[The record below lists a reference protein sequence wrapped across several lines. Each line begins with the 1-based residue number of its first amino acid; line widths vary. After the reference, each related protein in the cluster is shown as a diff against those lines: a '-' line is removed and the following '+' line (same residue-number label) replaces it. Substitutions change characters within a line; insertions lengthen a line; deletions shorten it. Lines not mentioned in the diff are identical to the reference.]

1 MEKTYDGRPTLLLVH
16 GAWHR
21 ASCWAELQAVLT
33 AEGWDSRTV
42 DLPST
47 GKQGIPTAGV
57 YEDAAAIGEQLRSIE
72 GPVAVLAH
80 SYGGIPVTQEAGDHA
95 NVVHLIYLAA
105 YMPAENESMYDIHG
119 LPAPEDLSGV
129 FPLIDDPRTSLYGD
143 LPDAAAEA
151 ALGQLVDQSLRS
163 FAQPV
168 SRAAWRT
175 IPSTY
180 VVCERDGAIPPAL
193 QESMSAH
200 AANVERLASGH
211 SPFLSAPV
219 ELSAVLRKV
228 LTAVSS
234 GD

>member
-21 ASCWAELQAVLT
+21 ASCWAELRAVLT
-33 AEGWDSRTV
+33 AEGWKSQTV
-42 DLPST
+42 DLPSA
-47 GKQGIPTAGV
+47 GKQRIPTAGV
-57 YEDAAAIGEQLRSIE
+57 HEDAVAIGEQLRSIE
-72 GPVAVLAH
+72 GPVAVVAH

-95 NVVHLIYLAA
+95 NVVHLVYLAA
-105 YMPAENESMYDIHG
+105 YMPAESESMYDIHG
-119 LPAPEDLSGV
+119 LPVPEDQSGT

-143 LPDAAAEA
+143 LSDAAAET
-151 ALGQLVDQSLRS
+151 ALSQLVDQSLRS

-193 QESMSAH
+193 QEAMSGH
-200 AANVERLASGH
+200 ASSVERLASGH
-211 SPFLSAPV
+211 SPFLSAPA
-219 ELSAVLRKV
+219 ELSALLGKI
-228 LTAVSS
+228 LTADSS